1 MLRTS
6 SPSTPSFT
14 AGIKRRDAQECH
26 ELLRN
31 AEASTAVRQRL
42 APSAFAVRPAT
53 QPYLSPHQRKLQ
65 GLSMQ
70 LASHHSVHYR
80 VGASTHPLFAASHL
94 PEWDKLPAHEQAMA
108 NPDAWLAHLGA
119 EGAPANSSAYQAY
132 VDATE
137 GTARHANRAHPS
149 DALIERAL
157 NLASRDGR
165 RGASHT
171 GVRAW
176 KAFAQDE
183 GISMARPMEAYAPLG
198 ARLHEELLAMR
209 FVCALV
215 QVRGV
220 KPGTAAGYWSAVQ
233 GWHAR
238 EFGVKIGAGIKMERL
253 PQMLKGLR
261 REFGDTPS
269 KIRRGIAP
277 QALRRAMDLCLSKE
291 DAAHANIRAALALAL
306 QGLLRSAEFS
316 VDPGVAWNP
325 KTMVSRGDIVELTDE
340 RMTIMFQ
347 PCKNMKHLG
356 GKTCPLVIGA
366 GGEFIDAVWE
376 LKNMLR
382 LDPVAP
388 GVDPHSVP
396 LFRIPGTREPLRTNQ
411 IMAVTRRLMSSIGEN
426 PAQFGTHSYRIG
438 GATALFA
445 QGADPT
451 VIRTM
456 GRWSSDIYKLYVRA
470 SFERCVEWT
479 RRAGSA
485 TVTDVAQVY
494 EFDEVEHY

>member
-132 VDATE
+132 VEATE

-157 NLASRDGR
+157 DLASRDGQ

-176 KAFAQDE
+176 RAFAQDE
-183 GISMARPMEAYAPLG
+183 GMSMARPMEAYAPLG

-306 QGLLRSAEFS
+306 QGLPSSRSTPES
-316 VDPGVAWNP
+316 CGTP
-325 KTMVSRGDIVELTDE
+325 K
-340 RMTIMFQ
+340 
-347 PCKNMKHLG
+347 
-356 GKTCPLVIGA
+356 
-366 GGEFIDAVWE
+366 
-376 LKNMLR
+376 
-382 LDPVAP
+382 
-388 GVDPHSVP
+388 
-396 LFRIPGTREPLRTNQ
+396 
-411 IMAVTRRLMSSIGEN
+411 
-426 PAQFGTHSYRIG
+426 
-438 GATALFA
+438 
-445 QGADPT
+445 
-451 VIRTM
+451 
-456 GRWSSDIYKLYVRA
+456 RWSLAATS
-470 SFERCVEWT
+470 SSSPT
-479 RRAGSA
+479 SA
-485 TVTDVAQVY
+485 
-494 EFDEVEHY
+494 

>member
-1 MLRTS
+1 MLQTSAASSHLPAAGVKRQATDDCHALLRT
-6 SPSTPSFT
+6 
-14 AGIKRRDAQECH
+14 
-26 ELLRN
+26 
-31 AEASTAVRQRL
+31 AEASAAVRHCL
-42 APSAFAVRPAT
+42 APSASVARPT
-53 QPYLSPHQRKLQ
+53 ILPYLSPHQHQLQ

-70 LASHHSVHYR
+70 LGTRHSR
-80 VGASTHPLFAASHL
+80 VRASTHPLFAAAHL
-94 PEWDKLPAHEQAMA
+94 PEWDQLPDQERAMA
-108 NPDAWLAHLGA
+108 NPDAWLAHLGPD
-119 EGAPANSSAYQAY
+119 GAPANSSAYQAY
-132 VDATE
+132 VAAADGAARRAT
-137 GTARHANRAHPS
+137 GAHPS

-165 RGASHT
+165 RGATHT

-183 GISMARPMEAYAPLG
+183 GVSMARPMEAYAPLG

-220 KPGTAAGYWSAVQ
+220 KPSTAAGYWSAVQ

-261 REFGDTPS
+261 REFGDAPS

-316 VDPGVAWNP
+316 VDPGVQWNP

-366 GGEFIDAVWE
+366 GGEYIDAVWE

-388 GVDPHSVP
+388 GVDPRSVP
-396 LFRIPGTREPLRTNQ
+396 LFRVPGTREPLRTNQ
-411 IMAVTRRLMSSIGEN
+411 IMSTTRNLMRSIGEN

-456 GRWSSDIYKLYVRA
+456 GRWSSDIYNLYVRA